1 MLIFFIYPGMNGT
14 TSSAACECSVL
25 CLPAADFTQSDEVML
40 QDNCAMK
47 GNSSSFNLRSS
58 PCEKNH
64 DIY

>member
-14 TSSAACECSVL
+14 SSAACKHSMSACRS
-25 CLPAADFTQSDEVML
+25 DFTQSDEVML